1 VHNVPTFERDFDKD
15 PYDKHEKQVCEYL
28 TLIAPDIGCGTDPV
42 GFLIASHN
50 ELRRQLQQLRV
61 GGQADA
67 AATDQQGLAYK
78 CTAPSKGL
86 WLRL

>member
-1 VHNVPTFERDFDKD
+1 MSPFERDFDKD

-50 ELRRQLQQLRV
+50 ELRRQLQQLR
-61 GGQADA
+61 A
-67 AATDQQGLAYK
+67 AVKQMLPQRINKD
-78 CTAPSKGL
+78 
-86 WLRL
+86 